1 MDQLFKNNEE
11 LLQIQQKRLNFINQQ
26 YLKQI
31 LINERALKFIQG
43 LDSLDGEQLYELETA
58 ATTTTTKAET
68 TTTTKATTA
77 ATESATTKKETTT
90 IYIDKCHELKMELE
104 TLKFKVNQ
112 KQDLGEVIRRVKKEY
127 LYTLDKDL
135 HKQYIE
141 LVKLYNRIGE

>member
-1 MDQLFKNNEE
+1 MFFKKSSQIKE
-11 LLQIQQKRLNFINQQ
+11 LKR
-26 YLKQI
+26 
-31 LINERALKFIQG
+31 
-43 LDSLDGEQLYELETA
+43 ELELS
-58 ATTTTTKAET
+58 KQELNRYYG
-68 TTTTKATTA
+68 
-77 ATESATTKKETTT
+77 KKETTT